1 MLGYLSVFET
11 EILDIIGIP
20 SEHEADVLEEKVVNI
35 FEK

>member
-1 MLGYLSVFET
+1 MLGYLPVFET